1 MRLFSLYGVRV
12 SGLWVIAMGALGV
25 LLFLSPLSAYM
36 DDLLEGTDEETGPV
50 GETDDG
56 TQADPEE
63 ERIPGWKGLNEDTWG
78 PAGRVEEYLPHE
90 ACDMCFTLPN
100 HSPYTINEY
109 VESDIDEG
117 AVIIM
122 REIPN
127 PAPEIKERADYDPE
141 IGGYYDPD
149 TGERVWFIGNMAVIG
164 PTDEE
169 KWSPDLPVSTIEM
182 KRIKAR
188 HLGRILSIRGVN
200 SFGIGKSGFV
210 VGVDP
215 VFSENRALVPTDLE
229 GIPVTVEL
237 EGVAILNGHENA
249 YIRPIPAGVS
259 VGRGPT
265 QWGTLGP
272 HVVRDTDTSDNGTCC
287 EMLSLTAAHVLN
299 LYNYAPSSVAG
310 LPTYSP
316 GKFAEPQ
323 YEMGEIGHVF
333 QLQSCGGLLEDIGT
347 GRLYPPP
354 SCNVYSG
361 NLVNNTLWRPDA
373 GLLSYGTKSVP
384 FNEPE
389 GDEPTRRMQY
399 RSTKDVRGPSGIT
412 MTAEVGDDHKVWGS
426 VIGAHDTGEVT
437 AVDRCRSFARFYYP
451 GAPVFRYCGVNV
463 MDYDTLSGDSG
474 AMVAY
479 KGEGHHRIA
488 GMVVGGGTVGGTTE
502 YVPASHIKEAFRR
515 AGHAFS
521 HYWGTDDD
529 KWRPATDDGDD

>member
-1 MRLFSLYGVRV
+1 MPTYFSWLVRALIV
-12 SGLWVIAMGALGV
+12 S
-25 LLFLSPLSAYM
+25 LLTVGTAHPEERFAGEDSGGP
-36 DDLLEGTDEETGPV
+36 GGTTDEEA
-50 GETDDG
+50 DG
-56 TQADPEE
+56 TDPEE
-63 ERIPGWKGLNEDTWG
+63 QIPGWKDLAEETWG
-78 PAGRVEEYLPHE
+78 PAGRTEEYLAHE
-90 ACDMCFTLPN
+90 ACDLCFTLP
-100 HSPYTINEY
+100 HYSPYTINEY
-109 VESDIDEG
+109 VESDVEGG

-127 PAPEIKERADYDPE
+127 PAPEIKARPDYDPE

-149 TGERVWFIGNMAVIG
+149 TGERVWFIGTMAVIG

-188 HLGRILSIRGVN
+188 HLKAILSIEGVN

-215 VFSENRALVPTDLE
+215 VFPKNQALVPTELE
-229 GIPVTVEL
+229 GIPVTVTE
-237 EGVAILNGHENA
+237 EGVSILNSHENA

-259 VGRGPT
+259 VGRGAWS
-265 QWGTLGP
+265 WGTLGP
-272 HVVRDTDTSDNGTCC
+272 HVVRESGTCC

-310 LPTYSP
+310 RPTYSP

-323 YEMGEIGHVF
+323 YEMGEIDYVF
-333 QLQSCGGLLEDIGT
+333 QLQSCGGLIEDPPT
-347 GRLYPPP
+347 GLLYPPS
-354 SCNVYSG
+354 SCTVYSG
-361 NLVNNTLWRPDA
+361 PLVNNTVWRPDA
-373 GLLSYGTKSVP
+373 GLISYGTKTSP
-384 FNEPE
+384 FNNPVN
-389 GDEPTRRMQY
+389 DEPIRKMQY
-399 RSTKDVRGPSGIT
+399 RSTKHVRGPSGIT

-426 VIGAHDTGEVT
+426 VIGAHDTGEVQL
-437 AVDRCRSFARFYYP
+437 VDLCKSFARGYYA

-463 MDYDTLSGDSG
+463 MDYDTLAGDSG

-488 GMVVGGGTVGGTTE
+488 GMVVGGGVVGGTTE
-502 YVPASHIKEAFRR
+502 YIPASHIKEAFRR
-515 AGHAFS
+515 ADHGFS
-521 HYWGTDDD
+521 HYWGTDDT